1 MGKLLLGFW
10 LVLATALPVF
20 ADNIT
25 DEIIANLKAQGYHV
39 VQQDRTWLGRM
50 WILARSD
57 TMQREVVF
65 NPGTG
70 EVLRDYVVTLAS
82 LQQNGH
88 PESGN
93 PAVSKSAIATAGQDP
108 GGASVAQS
116 APDAPDLLARS
127 LADPAP

>member
-93 PAVSKSAIATAGQDP
+93 PAVSKSSTATAGQDP

-116 APDAPDLLARS
+116 APDVPDLLARS